1 MGEWRHFG
9 ERLEFPAVVPEC
21 GVVAEP
27 LTASAFEQQPDG
39 SGMRRQLASVVEAEI
54 LPRLMLAHRDRLP
67 ARSPAPGRRPT
78 PEEIERLCE
87 LLLARTDA
95 DLALHLLQVFD
106 EGLTLEGV
114 LVDLLAPVAR
124 HLGRLWEEDVCDFV
138 EVTVALGRLQA
149 ATRDLCARFENDA
162 VDPSGRSILLLPCP
176 GETHLFCLSL
186 VATIFRESGWD
197 VTTTGANAA
206 LDPAELIH
214 SEWFDVVGLTLS
226 CDVFLPALADMIRVL
241 RAASC
246 NPRLKVL
253 VGGPYFTR
261 NPNHVRLVGADGTAE
276 DGRVAPLIAESLLEM
291 RTRAC

>member
-9 ERLEFPAVVPEC
+9 ERLEFPAVGPEC
-21 GVVAEP
+21 RVVAEP
-27 LTASAFEQQPDG
+27 LVDSAFERQPDE
-39 SGMRRQLASVVEAEI
+39 SGMRRQLASVVEGEI
-54 LPRLMLAHRDRLP
+54 LPRLMLAHRDR
-67 ARSPAPGRRPT
+67 ARARPPAPGRSPT
-78 PEEIERLCE
+78 PEEIERLCD
-87 LLLARTDA
+87 LLLARTDT
-95 DLALHLLQVFD
+95 DLAPHLLHVLD

-124 HLGRLWEEDVCDFV
+124 HLGRLWEEDVCDFL
-138 EVTVALGRLQA
+138 EVTAALGRLQA
-149 ATRDLCARFENDA
+149 ATRDLCARLENDA
-162 VDPSGRSILLLPCP
+162 VEPSGRSILLMPSP
-176 GETHLFCLSL
+176 GETHVFCLSL
-186 VATIFRESGWD
+186 VAAIFRESGWD
-197 VTTTGANAA
+197 VTTTGPNPN

-226 CDVFLPALADMIRVL
+226 CDVFLPALAERIRVL

-253 VGGPYFTR
+253 VGGPYFAR
-261 NPNHVRLVGADGTAE
+261 NPSHVRLAGADGTAE